1 MIVWRVDDVGVLRG
15 RFLSPAGALADPTE
29 VTVQVR
35 TPSGSTFAYTY
46 SDDAVTRDSLGNY
59 SRPVTFD
66 EAGMWAYAITGS
78 GVVDKTE
85 EGSVRVVPSD
95 YGL

>member
-1 MIVWRVDDVGVLRG
+1 MGKPICRRPKVGSR
-15 RFLSPAGALADPTE
+15 S
-29 VTVQVR
+29 
-35 TPSGSTFAYTY
+35 YTY

-59 SRPVTFD
+59 SRPVTFT
-66 EAGMWAYAITGS
+66 EAGNWAYSIAGS
-78 GVVDKTE
+78 GVIDKTE